1 MSLELVAVHAAYKV
15 LMEVD
20 DNRALIVGDLQVI

>member
-1 MSLELVAVHAAYKV
+1 MSLEEFTVQAGYKV

-20 DNRALIVGDLQVI
+20 DNLALMSGDP